1 MLLNET
7 LQPYFRVRQRHN
19 PRLRDTGGG
28 LCVWL
33 RWPCVRSVFVR
44 RRPPDRAGC
53 VALRASDM
61 NIQTLEENC
70 GAAPFKATL
79 EFDILH

>member
-7 LQPYFRVRQRHN
+7 LQPYFCVRQHHD

-28 LCVWL
+28 LRAWL
-33 RWPCVRSVFVR
+33 RWPCVRSVFAQR
-44 RRPPDRAGC
+44 CSLDRAGC
-53 VALRASDM
+53 VALHASDM

-70 GAAPFKATL
+70 GAAAFKATL
-79 EFDILH
+79 